1 MTFLAKRAKKRAE
14 QDGGLSKARSKVTI
28 ADYFLAL
35 FFIMMI
41 AFTFLP
47 MINMLARSLSDGN
60 AIARMEVGLIP
71 VGFHLDAYRLIFND
85 AQYIRALFFTVQLT
99 VVFLVISMTLT
110 IFTAF
115 PLSYDN
121 LKGSRIF
128 VMIMLITIYFHVG
141 IIPNF
146 ILYSHLGLINNFWV
160 LVLPNALSVF
170 NVIIMRSFFFGIPVS
185 LREAAEVEGAN
196 PLQILWKIYLPL
208 STPVLATLSLFYAVG
223 RWNGFT
229 DALIFIQPSHR
240 HLYPIQMLLYE
251 LINNLTNI
259 EAAAHEGVGGMGFG
273 GLTQS
278 LIAAS
283 VMFATVPILMVYPW
297 LQRYFISGATLGAV
311 KE

>member
-1 MTFLAKRAKKRAE
+1 MTLTRSGAPKDDE
-14 QDGGLSKARSKVTI
+14 LSSARSKVTAI
-28 ADYFLAL
+28 DYVLVL
-35 FFIMMI
+35 FFIVMI
-41 AFTFLP
+41 ALTFLP
-47 MINMLARSLSDGN
+47 MVNLIARSLSDAN
-60 AIARMEVGLIP
+60 AIARMQVGLVPI
-71 VGFHLDAYRLIFND
+71 GFHLDAYRLIFND
-85 AQYIRALFFTVQLT
+85 AAYVRALGFTAFLT
-99 VVFLVISMTLT
+99 LVCVIVSMTLT
-110 IFTAF
+110 ISTAF

-121 LKGSRIF
+121 LKGSSIF

-146 ILYSHLGLINNFWV
+146 ILYSHLGLINSFWV

-170 NVIIMRSFFFGIPVS
+170 NVIIMRSFFFGLPVS
-185 LREAAEVEGAN
+185 LRESAEVEGAN
-196 PLQILWKIYLPL
+196 PLQILVKIYLPL

-259 EAAAHEGVGGMGFG
+259 EAAAQEGLGGMDFG

-278 LIAAS
+278 LIAAT

>member
-1 MTFLAKRAKKRAE
+1 MAALSKYKVRKQEGKLAK
-14 QDGGLSKARSKVTI
+14 ARNRITF
-28 ADYFLAL
+28 ADYLLVL
-35 FFIMMI
+35 FFIIMI
-41 AFTFLP
+41 ALTFLP
-47 MINMLARSLSDGN
+47 MVNLLARSTSEAN
-60 AIARMEVGLIP
+60 AIAMMQVGLWP

-85 AQYIRALFFTVQLT
+85 AAYVRALWFTGVLT
-99 VVFLVISMTLT
+99 VTFVTIAMTLT
-110 IFTAF
+110 ISTAF

-121 LKGSRIF
+121 LKGGRIF
-128 VMIMLITIYFHVG
+128 TIIMLVTIYFHVG

-160 LVLPNALSVF
+160 LILPNALSVF
-170 NVIIMRSFFFGIPVS
+170 NVIIMRAFFFGLPPS

-196 PLQILWKIYLPL
+196 PLQILIKIYLPL

-259 EAAAHEGVGGMGFG
+259 EAAAQEGVGGMDFG

-278 LIAAS
+278 LTAAT
-283 VMFATVPILMVYPW
+283 VMFATVPILLVYPW